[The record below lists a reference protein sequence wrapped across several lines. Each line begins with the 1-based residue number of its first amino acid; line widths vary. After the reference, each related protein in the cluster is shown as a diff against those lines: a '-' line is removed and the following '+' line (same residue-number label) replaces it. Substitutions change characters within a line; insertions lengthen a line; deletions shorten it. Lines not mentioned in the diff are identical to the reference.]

1 MKYLNTSPTP
11 WTAQHGRTIDVII
24 DRDDDLICAACP
36 IDKRERQRAN
46 IQLIVDRVNG
56 PLLPPERFFKERNS
70 GRVQVGSK
78 WNAEFEE
85 VCDRE
90 FFEVDLS
97 EEIG

>member
-11 WTAQHGRTIDVII
+11 WTAEYGHTADVII
-24 DRDDDLICAACP
+24 DRDDNLLCAACP
-36 IDKRERQRAN
+36 IGKRDLQRAN

-56 PLLPPERFFKERNS
+56 PLLAPENLFKERHS

-78 WNAEFEE
+78 WNEEFEE